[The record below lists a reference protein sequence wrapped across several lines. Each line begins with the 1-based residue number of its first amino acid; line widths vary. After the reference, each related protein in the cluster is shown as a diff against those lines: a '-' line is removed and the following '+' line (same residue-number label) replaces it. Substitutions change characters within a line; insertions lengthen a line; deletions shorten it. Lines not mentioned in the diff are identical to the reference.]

1 LSDQEHRLGAAIAPS
16 HREEFAMLNIKHILF
31 PIDFSNRC
39 CGAVPFVDAVA
50 SRFGAKVT
58 LISVAQPFWY
68 SGMGDPGGPVM
79 IDAEE
84 ILEELKSRLAG
95 ALVKEFA
102 HLRVERV
109 AELGDPAQVIVNFAR
124 NNDVDLIM
132 MPTHGYG
139 PFRSLLL
146 GSVTAKVL
154 HDAEC
159 PVWTAAHVEESPAR
173 DQAKMRAIVC
183 AVDGSENSIPLMQW
197 AADLSTA
204 TGATLRLVHVIPGM
218 ETWVPEQVDRQLEE
232 DLRLDARKR
241 IEGLQKTAGV
251 EAPLCVTVGA
261 IADGVREEARRHG
274 ADMVV
279 IGRGVLHD
287 TLGRL
292 RTHSYGI
299 IRNAPAPVLSV

>member
-1 LSDQEHRLGAAIAPS
+1 MRT
-16 HREEFAMLNIKHILF
+16 IKHILF

-50 SRFGAKVT
+50 SRFGAKIT
-58 LISVAQPFWY
+58 LLSVAQPFWY

-79 IDAEE
+79 IDTEE
-84 ILEELKSRLAG
+84 ILQELKARLDV

-102 HLRVERV
+102 HLPVERV
-109 AELGDPAQVIVNFAR
+109 AELGDPAQVIVDFAR
-124 NNDVDLIM
+124 TNNVDLIM

-159 PVWTAAHVEESPAR
+159 PVWTAAHVETSPVR
-173 DQAKMRAIVC
+173 DHAKMRAVIC
-183 AVDGSENSIPLMQW
+183 AVDGSDTSIPLMQF
-197 AADLSTA
+197 ADDLSKSV
-204 TGATLRLVHVIPGM
+204 GATLRLVHVIPGM
-218 ETWVPEQVDRQLEE
+218 ETWVPEQIDRQLEE
-232 DLRLDARKR
+232 DLRLDARKK
-241 IEGLQKTAGV
+241 IEDLQKKAGV

-274 ADMVV
+274 ADLVV

-292 RTHSYGI
+292 RTHAYGI
-299 IRNAPAPVLSV
+299 IRQAPAPVLSV